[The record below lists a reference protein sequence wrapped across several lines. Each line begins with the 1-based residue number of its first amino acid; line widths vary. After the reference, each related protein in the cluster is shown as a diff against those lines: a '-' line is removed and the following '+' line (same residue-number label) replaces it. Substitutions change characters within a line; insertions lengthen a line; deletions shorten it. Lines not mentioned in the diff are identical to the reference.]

1 MSRGEGTGPS
11 LEESQDL
18 TEKERIKL
26 QKAPKVRVIRR
37 QEVCCDVT

>member
-18 TEKERIKL
+18 TEKENEITKSTKSQSNKETRSVL
-26 QKAPKVRVIRR
+26 
-37 QEVCCDVT
+37 